1 MPDSSQ
7 VPVNHYGSAPTLV
20 GEVPEGWDAR
30 VLARLAGDH
39 TRVLHVCRDDARLDS
54 LARALAYFAPDLEV
68 LRIPAW
74 DCLPYDRSSPD
85 GFVVS
90 QRVDSLARL
99 AAWPVARPLVVLTT
113 ANAVLQRVPPG
124 SFFAGSSLQV
134 RVGASCPIEQVQAFL
149 ENNGYQRTGTVR
161 EPGEYAIRGGL
172 VDLFPSGSTDPLRLD
187 FFGDEIEE
195 IREFD
200 PMSQKS
206 TGTLE
211 ALSLSP
217 ASELLLTREGIQRF
231 RTGYRGHFGAQ
242 VSDDPLYQAVSEGRR
257 HQGVEHWLPLFHE
270 ALETVFDH
278 VGDACVAFDNHA
290 GDVLSTRFEMIAEY
304 YETRRVAHER
314 ATGDAA
320 IYRPL
325 PPGLLHVD
333 PAEWQDMVAER
344 KVYRFCGPGE
354 LPPVDAFEV
363 LHAGAQAGVNLVE
376 ARVNPD
382 RALQAEAVEAVHAAL
397 DAGERVL
404 LTGHSDGSCARITS
418 LVREAGVTDVE
429 QVGNAAEFEGLAA
442 HVVGVAV
449 LPFEN
454 GFRAEGTLYITE
466 TDVLGER
473 QSRPAR
479 RRRRAGEDFLRDAAA
494 LSEGDHVVHADY
506 GVARYEGLETLD
518 LGGAAHDCLKLLYAD
533 DDRLY
538 VPVENIEILSRY
550 GSSDSLVQLDRLGS
564 AAWQARKSRVMDRLR
579 DMADELI
586 RIAAQR
592 QVQSLARMVPP
603 PGLYDEF
610 CSGFLHDETEDQLRA
625 IGDSL
630 DDLSRGRPM
639 DRLICGDVG
648 FGKTEVALRAAMV
661 AVMDGFQ
668 VAVVAPTTLLARQ
681 HHVLFSQRFAG
692 LPVTVRQLS
701 RLVRPKEAA
710 DTRRMIANG
719 TCSIVIGTHAV
730 LAKSVRFDNLGLL
743 VVDEE
748 QRFGVAQK
756 ERLKQ
761 LRSDV
766 HVLTLTATPIPR
778 TLQLALTGV
787 RDLSII
793 GTPPVDRLSVRTF
806 VTSWDPVVVREAL
819 QRERNRGGQSFCV
832 CPRVRDL
839 PEMYDRLVGLVPDAK
854 IATAHGQMRPA
865 ELEEVMT
872 GFLDG
877 ASDILLCT
885 NIIESGLDIPSANT
899 IIVHRAEMF
908 GLAQLYQLRGRVGRS
923 KTRAYAYLTT
933 GSRTRRLP
941 DTARRRLAVMRT
953 LDTLGAGFS
962 LASHDM
968 DIRGAGNLLGKEQ
981 SGQVRD
987 VGIELYQHLLQ
998 EAVMAARED
1007 RDKGAAVL
1015 ETWMPQISL
1024 GIPVLIPESYVRD
1037 LSARLALYR
1046 RVSRL
1051 TDNVELGEFAEELV
1065 DRFGPVPEETT
1076 NLMELMTIRLMCRKA
1091 GIEKVDAGPKGGV
1104 VGFRETAD
1112 INPSGL
1118 VDLITR
1124 ERGTVQLRPDHS
1136 LVFRR
1141 NWHDPHERVR
1151 GVKRVIRDLRALVGQ

>member
-1 MPDSSQ
+1 MPDSPALAERRRKLLYRSL
-7 VPVNHYGSAPTLV
+7 YTGTRETDLLL
-20 GEVPEGWDAR
+20 GRFAR
-30 VLARLAGDH
+30 ARLAGLGPDQLDAYEALLAIEDPRLYTWITGMEVPPASLRH
-39 TRVLHVCRDDARLDS
+39 RCAAHDPVLPPCLTAAGFRSITTAPRRHWSGRCRKAGTHAWWRGS
-54 LARALAYFAPDLEV
+54 PAT
-68 LRIPAW
+68 IPA
-74 DCLPYDRSSPD
+74 CSTSAATMPVSTASPARSPILPRTSRSCGSRHGTACPTTGRHRTD
-85 GFVVS
+85 LS
-90 QRVDSLARL
+90 SAQRVDSLARL
-99 AAWPVARPLVVLTT
+99 AAWPAALPLVVLTT
-113 ANAVLQRVPPG
+113 ANAALQRVPPG

-134 RVGASCPIEQVQAFL
+134 RVGGTCPIEQVQAFL
-149 ENNGYQRTGTVR
+149 EGNGYQRTGTVR

-172 VDLFPSGSTDPLRLD
+172 VDLFPSGSADPLRLD

-211 ALSLSP
+211 ELSLSP
-217 ASELLLTREGIQRF
+217 ASELLLTGEGVQRF

-257 HQGVEHWLPLFHE
+257 YQGVEHWLPLFHE

-278 VGDACVAFDNHA
+278 VGDACVGFDNHA

-320 IYRPL
+320 VYRPL

-333 PAEWQDMVAER
+333 PAEWKDMVAER

-354 LPPVDAFEV
+354 LPPVDALEV
-363 LHAGAQAGVNLVE
+363 LHAGARAGVNLVE

-382 RALQAEAVEAVHAAL
+382 RALQAEAVEAVRAAL
-397 DAGERVL
+397 DAGDRVL
-404 LTGHSDGSCARITS
+404 LTGHSDGSCARIAS
-418 LVREAGVTDVE
+418 LVREAGVTDIE
-429 QVGNAAEFEGLAA
+429 QVRTAAEFESLAP

-506 GVARYEGLETLD
+506 GIARYEGLETLD

-586 RIAAQR
+586 RVAAER
-592 QVQSLARMVPP
+592 QVQSLSRMVPP
-603 PGLYDEF
+603 PGIYDEF

-625 IGDSL
+625 IKDSL

-681 HHVLFSQRFAG
+681 HHALFSQRFAG

-710 DTRRMIANG
+710 DTRRMIADG
-719 TCSIVIGTHAV
+719 TCSVVIGTHAV

-778 TLQLALTGV
+778 TLQLALSGV

-839 PEMYDRLVGLVPDAK
+839 PEMYDRLTGLVPDAK

-877 ASDILLCT
+877 ESDILLCT
-885 NIIESGLDIPSANT
+885 NIIESGLDIPNANT
-899 IIVHRAEMF
+899 IIVHRAENVRAGPALPASRPGRTLQDP
-908 GLAQLYQLRGRVGRS
+908 GLCLPHHRIAGPQACRHRAPPARGDADPRHPRCRVQSCQPRHGYPRRRQPAGQGAVRPGPRCRN
-923 KTRAYAYLTT
+923 RALPAPVA
-933 GSRTRRLP
+933 GSRGGGPPGGQGSKGVRRHSRP
-941 DTARRRLAVMRT
+941 GCRRSR
-953 LDTLGAGFS
+953 
-962 LASHDM
+962 
-968 DIRGAGNLLGKEQ
+968 
-981 SGQVRD
+981 SG
-987 VGIELYQHLLQ
+987 
-998 EAVMAARED
+998 
-1007 RDKGAAVL
+1007 
-1015 ETWMPQISL
+1015 
-1024 GIPVLIPESYVRD
+1024 
-1037 LSARLALYR
+1037 
-1046 RVSRL
+1046 SR
-1051 TDNVELGEFAEELV
+1051 
-1065 DRFGPVPEETT
+1065 
-1076 NLMELMTIRLMCRKA
+1076 C
-1091 GIEKVDAGPKGGV
+1091 
-1104 VGFRETAD
+1104 
-1112 INPSGL
+1112 
-1118 VDLITR
+1118 
-1124 ERGTVQLRPDHS
+1124 
-1136 LVFRR
+1136 
-1141 NWHDPHERVR
+1141 
-1151 GVKRVIRDLRALVGQ
+1151 